1 MLPRPLRLTRQGFSN
16 TRGLKRVHSTHFS
29 LSYGHVEVAGLGG
42 SGVIVPKKAV
52 KGSVARHLLKRRVR
66 AVLLPYSNPSGIFI
80 VSARAKADTLSYQE
94 LEGELSALIGSIIKN
109 T

>member
-29 LSYGHVEVAGLGG
+29 LSYGKAETEGLGG

-52 KGSVARHLLKRRVR
+52 RSAVARHLLKRRLR
-66 AVLLPYSNPSGIFI
+66 AILLPYSTPSRTLII
-80 VSARAKADTLSYQE
+80 SARAKADTLSFGE
-94 LEGELSALIGSIIKN
+94 LQNELSALIGSIIKN